1 MLAAGTIVLGV
12 GALLDWL
19 PGYWMLTFGAY
30 ALIYL
35 MTDQGEELLEHAV
48 GLHHEMERLSRVLRF
63 LERHAARPDSAM
75 AHTCAPL
82 LEAGR
87 SPSSF
92 TRHIARIFHG
102 ISVKAHPWSILGS
115 MRSPRGTC
123 SSRFA

>member
-19 PGYWMLTFGAY
+19 PGYWMLTFGVY

-75 AHTCAPL
+75 AHTCALCSRRVVHP
-82 LEAGR
+82 
-87 SPSSF
+87 PF

-102 ISVKAHPWSILGS
+102 ISVKAHPLVHLGLNAL
-115 MRSPRGTC
+115 PRGTC

>member
-1 MLAAGTIVLGV
+1 MLEHPVGFPGIDADLILQSMLAAGTIVLGV

-19 PGYWMLTFGAY
+19 PGYWMLTFGVY

-75 AHTCAPL
+75 AHTCALCSRRVVHPP
-82 LEAGR
+82 R
-87 SPSSF
+87 S
-92 TRHIARIFHG
+92 HG
-102 ISVKAHPWSILGS
+102 ILLASS
-115 MRSPRGTC
+115 MES
-123 SSRFA
+123 A